1 MPFARHTLD
10 AFQFCQ
16 VSVGFYANLTKD
28 FFVINIW
35 LKLFVVTM
43 VREIV
48 KTGTWKYPS
57 DILLISDHRNTQQTE
72 TKYDLENVEKPLAPL
87 ITMLEPPLLEALFPH
102 WSPPC
107 PCPPKKPPCP
117 PTNHVSTSF
126 AGGIGPSSEV
136 QLCCQRSLG
145 YWWKRRAPCST
156 PCQVCLYSPVI

>member
-16 VSVGFYANLTKD
+16 VSVGFYANLMKY

-48 KTGTWKYPS
+48 KTRTWKYPS
-57 DILLISDHRNTQQTE
+57 DDLLISDHRNTQQTE

-107 PCPPKKPPCP
+107 PCHP
-117 PTNHVSTSF
+117 
-126 AGGIGPSSEV
+126 
-136 QLCCQRSLG
+136 RSLLVHQPIMSQLPLLEAL
-145 YWWKRRAPCST
+145 AP
-156 PCQVCLYSPVI
+156 PVRFSSAVSGHLGTDEREGPHAQHHAR